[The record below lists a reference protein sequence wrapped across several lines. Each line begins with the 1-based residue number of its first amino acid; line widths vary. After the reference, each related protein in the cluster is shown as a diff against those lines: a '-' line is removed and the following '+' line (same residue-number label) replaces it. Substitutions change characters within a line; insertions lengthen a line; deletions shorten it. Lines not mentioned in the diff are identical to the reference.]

1 MKRTLAVA
9 FAFLVL
15 AVVGLQ
21 RAGAVSF
28 SPVPGESEEME
39 ARGIR
44 LKGESVC
51 LFQSGTVDVRKQI
64 GVGDVLVVFRQEK
77 SGSVREVGK
86 VRVLSFVGADY
97 LRAEVVDG
105 ELEAGDVAKRGE
117 AASLVISSEERCR

>member
-15 AVVGLQ
+15 AVAGLQ
-21 RAGAVSF
+21 RVGAVSF
-28 SPVPGESEEME
+28 SPVPGESEEKT

-44 LKGESVC
+44 AKGETVC
-51 LFQSGTVDVRKQI
+51 LFQSGTVDVRREI
-64 GVGDVLVVFRQEK
+64 GVGDVLAVFRQEK
-77 SGSVREVGK
+77 SDSVREVGK

-97 LRAEVVDG
+97 LRAEVVEG
-105 ELEAGDVAKRGE
+105 ELEAGDVAKKGE